1 MFNNFPLNKIQL
13 KEQCKIL
20 TKSNSKTKI
29 KFSRKNNS
37 RKTRKKSLYLN
48 CLKLQNDGHLSFK
61 QHLYKTTT
69 KIIVLFKKII
79 LRLALNFRLMYNF
92 KFTVSSY

>member
-61 QHLYKTTT
+61 QHLYKTST
-69 KIIVLFKKII
+69 KIIVLFKK
-79 LRLALNFRLMYNF
+79 NNF
-92 KFTVSSY
+92 KISFKFPLDV